1 MGTSSSCFGDASL
14 VAVSDV
20 KNKWRV
26 IMATEAAEKNVKSH
40 MVHLGTLFG
49 KRTQSLAEG
58 WQRYAMQS
66 LISIGGDLLKLSM
79 L

>member
-1 MGTSSSCFGDASL
+1 
-14 VAVSDV
+14 
-20 KNKWRV
+20 
-26 IMATEAAEKNVKSH
+26 MATEAAEKNVKSH